1 MYYGDIYRNF
11 LGSNLRISLW
21 SLAGKENVIMINFTF
36 PQTETLMDTVIR
48 LETLQTR
55 PSAVQEPEQKVSLT
69 VLILYKAGMSWSCER
84 MCFQG
89 FNLDMIRHTSLGWRY
104 NDEIEKCNILTDLLT
119 ELTQLKTC
127 LFHAAT
133 GQLTRTF
140 GFYDCALRSYGQTME
155 RTFITNV
162 IDSATLGG
170 CGSIY
175 SFVPCH

>member
-69 VLILYKAGMSWSCER
+69 VLIIYKVGMS
-84 MCFQG
+84 
-89 FNLDMIRHTSLGWRY
+89 
-104 NDEIEKCNILTDLLT
+104 
-119 ELTQLKTC
+119 
-127 LFHAAT
+127 
-133 GQLTRTF
+133 
-140 GFYDCALRSYGQTME
+140 
-155 RTFITNV
+155 
-162 IDSATLGG
+162 
-170 CGSIY
+170 
-175 SFVPCH
+175 